1 VIKRLAII
9 GFLALGTAL
18 GSSAASAAPAPA
30 GLAGLSQAK
39 TSGIELVQHRRGHY
53 RHRHFRRG
61 YGTRHYRHRNYR
73 GWHRYSH
80 RPYNWRSRGCV
91 IVGPVWFCP

>member
-1 VIKRLAII
+1 MIKRLAII
-9 GFLALGTAL
+9 GFFALGTAL

-61 YGTRHYRHRNYR
+61 YGTRHYAATAPAITGTATIAAGIATATAPTTGVRAAA
-73 GWHRYSH
+73 
-80 RPYNWRSRGCV
+80 
-91 IVGPVWFCP
+91 

>member
-1 VIKRLAII
+1 MKRLALI

-30 GLAGLSQAK
+30 GLAGLSQ
-39 TSGIELVQHRRGHY
+39 TQSGIELVQHRRGHY
-53 RHRHFRRG
+53 RNRHFRRG
-61 YGTRHYRHRNYR
+61 GYNHRRYRHRNYR

-80 RPYNWRSRGCV
+80 RPHNWRSRGCV
-91 IVGPVWFCP
+91 IVGPIWFCP